1 MIMEEKMNN
10 NIFNNEK
17 FQYLVNILVDE
28 ALQVLESYKNG
39 SFGGTGIECAIL
51 ADPRLAIDDYVFSH
65 KGKDIAKNITK
76 KLKDLKAKGDKD
88 SQYLRALGD
97 PGKMFRIKL
106 LRDDEI
112 FVINKKILRHKIAI
126 LMRFPCSSAG
136 ENLRA
141 KIINFDII
149 KKRIEIYVK
158 LGKLKKFQSKML
170 LDIYRN
176 TPNSVFIYSGSTR
189 VKGLLGGMDNDTDGC
204 MLMVGKDLKIFEGR
218 ISRSVDIPDEL
229 GKNINIKFANIS
241 ELMTSVYLASLAT
254 GNTVV
259 GVFCVYNSCASTVL
273 QNLNNKKIIKK
284 LQDNI
289 DEEYGKEHGNAQ
301 YIRRYDDISDLSMD
315 QVMNKKIEQM
325 TLDFVGS
332 DRSEQSI
339 KNYLLDCL
347 AVAPAVIGMI
357 IDSAKT
363 GLTVFDPLCF
373 LLKDVEQ
380 ARRNYTPTII
390 WNEQIAQF
398 EVVEHK
404 VFNKEEKVK

>member
-1 MIMEEKMNN
+1 MNILEN
-10 NIFNNEK
+10 VK

-28 ALQVLESYKNG
+28 ALQVLESYKKG

-51 ADPRLAIDDYVFSH
+51 ADPRLAVDNYIYSY

-76 KLKDLKAKGDKD
+76 KLKDLKAKGDKN

-97 PGKMFRIKL
+97 PGKMFGIKL

-112 FVINKKILRHKIAI
+112 FTMNKKTLRYKIAI
-126 LMRFPCSSAG
+126 LMRFPCSSNG

-141 KIINFDII
+141 KVINFNTI

-158 LGKLKKFQSKML
+158 LKKLKEFQAKML
-170 LDIYRN
+170 LDIFMN
-176 TPNSVFIYSGSTR
+176 APKSIFIYSGSTK

-204 MLMVGKDLKIFEGR
+204 MVMIGEDLKIFEGR

-229 GKNINIKFANIS
+229 GKNISITFADIS
-241 ELMTSVYLASLAT
+241 ELMTGVYLASLAT
-254 GNTVV
+254 GNTAV

-273 QNLNNKKIIKK
+273 QNLNSEKVIKK
-284 LQDNI
+284 LQNNI
-289 DEEYGKEHGNAQ
+289 AEEYGKEHGNAP
-301 YIRRYDDISDLSMD
+301 YVRRFDDSSDLTMD
-315 QVMNKKIEQM
+315 KVMNDRIKEM

-332 DRSEQSI
+332 DRSKESI

-373 LLKDVEQ
+373 LLKDIEQ
-380 ARRNYTPTII
+380 ARRNYTPTVV

-404 VFNKEEKVK
+404 VFNKEE

>member
-1 MIMEEKMNN
+1 MNN
-10 NIFNNEK
+10 NILSNEK
-17 FQYLVNILVDE
+17 FQYIVSILVNE
-28 ALQVLESYKNG
+28 ALQVLDSYKKG

-76 KLKDLKAKGDKD
+76 KLKNLKAKGDKD

-97 PGKMFRIKL
+97 PGNMFGIKL

-112 FVINKKILRHKIAI
+112 FVTNKKTLRHKIAI

-141 KIINFDII
+141 KIINFNTI

-158 LGKLKKFQSKML
+158 LGKLRKFQAKML

-176 TPNSVFIYSGSTR
+176 TPNSVFIYSGSTK

-204 MLMVGKDLKIFEGR
+204 MIMVGEDLKIFEGR

-229 GKNINIKFANIS
+229 GKNINIKFADIS
-241 ELMTSVYLASLAT
+241 ELMTEVYLASLAT
-254 GNTVV
+254 GNTAV
-259 GVFCVYNSCASTVL
+259 GVFCVYNSCTSTVL
-273 QNLNNKKIIKK
+273 QNLNNKKVIKK

-289 DEEYGKEHGNAQ
+289 AEEYGKEHGNAP
-301 YIRRYDDISDLSMD
+301 YIRRYDDITDLSMD

-325 TLDFVGS
+325 TLNFVGS

-347 AVAPAVIGMI
+347 SVAPAVIGMI

-373 LLKDVEQ
+373 LLKDIEQ

-404 VFNKEEKVK
+404 IFNKKEKVK

>member
-28 ALQVLESYKNG
+28 ALQVLESYKSG

-112 FVINKKILRHKIAI
+112 FVINKKILRHKITI

-204 MLMVGKDLKIFEGR
+204 MLMVGEDLKIFEGR

-241 ELMTSVYLASLAT
+241 ELMTNVYLASLAT

-284 LQDNI
+284 LQNNI

-315 QVMNKKIEQM
+315 QVMNKKIEKM

>member
-1 MIMEEKMNN
+1 MNILEN
-10 NIFNNEK
+10 VK

-28 ALQVLESYKNG
+28 AFQVLESYKKG

-51 ADPRLAIDDYVFSH
+51 ADPRLAADNYIYSH
-65 KGKDIAKNITK
+65 KGKEIAKNITK
-76 KLKDLKAKGDKD
+76 KLKNLKAKGDKN

-97 PGKMFRIKL
+97 PGKMFGIKL

-112 FVINKKILRHKIAI
+112 FTMNKKTLRYKIAI
-126 LMRFPCSSAG
+126 LMRFPCSSNG

-141 KIINFDII
+141 KVINFNTI

-158 LGKLKKFQSKML
+158 LKKLKEFQAKML
-170 LDIYRN
+170 LDIFMN
-176 TPNSVFIYSGSTR
+176 APKSIFIYSGSTK

-204 MLMVGKDLKIFEGR
+204 MVMVGEDLKIFEGR

-229 GKNINIKFANIS
+229 GKNISITFADIS
-241 ELMTSVYLASLAT
+241 ELMTGVYLASLAT
-254 GNTVV
+254 GNTAV
-259 GVFCVYNSCASTVL
+259 GIFCVYNSCASTVL
-273 QNLNNKKIIKK
+273 QNLNSEKVIKK
-284 LQDNI
+284 LQNNI
-289 DEEYGKEHGNAQ
+289 AEEYGKEHGNAS
-301 YIRRYDDISDLSMD
+301 YVRRFDDSSDLTMD
-315 QVMNKKIEQM
+315 KVMNDRIKEM

-332 DRSEQSI
+332 DRSKESI

-373 LLKDVEQ
+373 LLKDIEQ
-380 ARRNYTPTII
+380 ARRNYTPTVV

-404 VFNKEEKVK
+404 VFNKEEK

>member
-1 MIMEEKMNN
+1 MNS
-10 NIFNNEK
+10 ILSNEK
-17 FQYLVNILVDE
+17 FQYIVNILVDE
-28 ALQVLESYKNG
+28 ALQVLKSYKRG

-51 ADPRLAIDDYVFSH
+51 ADPRLAMNDYIFSH

-76 KLKDLKAKGDKD
+76 KLKDLKAKGDKN

-97 PGKMFRIKL
+97 PGKMFGIKL

-112 FVINKKILRHKIAI
+112 FTMNKKTLRYKIAI
-126 LMRFPCSSAG
+126 LMRFPCSSNG

-141 KIINFDII
+141 KVINFNTI

-158 LGKLKKFQSKML
+158 LKKLKEFQAKML
-170 LDIYRN
+170 LDIFMN
-176 TPNSVFIYSGSTR
+176 APKSIFIYSGSTK

-204 MLMVGKDLKIFEGR
+204 MVMIGKDLKIFEGR

-229 GKNINIKFANIS
+229 GKNISITFADIS
-241 ELMTSVYLASLAT
+241 ELMTGVYLASLAT
-254 GNTVV
+254 GNTAV

-273 QNLNNKKIIKK
+273 QNLNSKKVIKK
-284 LQDNI
+284 LQNNI
-289 DEEYGKEHGNAQ
+289 AEEYGKEHGNAP
-301 YIRRYDDISDLSMD
+301 YVRRFDDNSDLTMD
-315 QVMNKKIEQM
+315 KVMNDRIKEM

-332 DRSEQSI
+332 DRSKESI

-373 LLKDVEQ
+373 LLKDIEQ
-380 ARRNYTPTII
+380 ARRNYTPTVV

-404 VFNKEEKVK
+404 VFNKEEK

>member
-1 MIMEEKMNN
+1 MNILEN
-10 NIFNNEK
+10 VK

-28 ALQVLESYKNG
+28 ALQVLESYKKG

-51 ADPRLAIDDYVFSH
+51 ADPRLAVDNYIYSH
-65 KGKDIAKNITK
+65 KGKEIAKNITK
-76 KLKDLKAKGDKD
+76 KLKNLKAKGDKN

-97 PGKMFRIKL
+97 PGKMFGIKL

-112 FVINKKILRHKIAI
+112 FTMNKKTLRYKIAI
-126 LMRFPCSSAG
+126 LMRFPCSSNG

-141 KIINFDII
+141 KVINFNTI

-158 LGKLKKFQSKML
+158 LKKLKEFQAKML
-170 LDIYRN
+170 LDIFMN
-176 TPNSVFIYSGSTR
+176 APKSIFIYSGSTK

-204 MLMVGKDLKIFEGR
+204 MVMVGEDLKIFEGR

-229 GKNINIKFANIS
+229 GKNISITFADIS
-241 ELMTSVYLASLAT
+241 ELMTGVYLASLAT
-254 GNTVV
+254 GNTAV

-273 QNLNNKKIIKK
+273 QNLNSEKVIKK
-284 LQDNI
+284 LQNNI
-289 DEEYGKEHGNAQ
+289 AEEYGKEHGNAS
-301 YIRRYDDISDLSMD
+301 YVRRFDDSSDLTMD
-315 QVMNKKIEQM
+315 KVINDRIKEM

-332 DRSEQSI
+332 DRSKESI

-373 LLKDVEQ
+373 LLKDIEQ
-380 ARRNYTPTII
+380 ARRNYTPTVV

-404 VFNKEEKVK
+404 VFNKEEK

>member
-1 MIMEEKMNN
+1 MNILEN
-10 NIFNNEK
+10 VK

-28 ALQVLESYKNG
+28 ALQVLESYKKG

-51 ADPRLAIDDYVFSH
+51 ADPRLAVDNYIYSH

-76 KLKDLKAKGDKD
+76 KLKDLKAKGDKN

-97 PGKMFRIKL
+97 PGKMFGIKL

-112 FVINKKILRHKIAI
+112 FTMNKKTLRYKIAI
-126 LMRFPCSSAG
+126 LMRFPCSSNG

-141 KIINFDII
+141 KVINFNTI

-158 LGKLKKFQSKML
+158 LKKLKEFQAKML
-170 LDIYRN
+170 LDIFMN
-176 TPNSVFIYSGSTR
+176 APKSIFIYSGSTK

-204 MLMVGKDLKIFEGR
+204 MVMIGEDLKIFGGR

-229 GKNINIKFANIS
+229 GKNISITFADIS
-241 ELMTSVYLASLAT
+241 ELMTGVYLASLAT
-254 GNTVV
+254 GNTAV

-273 QNLNNKKIIKK
+273 QNLNSEKVIKK
-284 LQDNI
+284 LQNNI
-289 DEEYGKEHGNAQ
+289 AEEYGKEHGNAP
-301 YIRRYDDISDLSMD
+301 YVRRFDDSSDLTMD
-315 QVMNKKIEQM
+315 KVMNDRIKEM

-332 DRSEQSI
+332 DRSKESI

-373 LLKDVEQ
+373 LLKDIEQ
-380 ARRNYTPTII
+380 ARRNYTPTVV

-404 VFNKEEKVK
+404 VFNKEE

>member
-1 MIMEEKMNN
+1 MNILEN
-10 NIFNNEK
+10 VK

-28 ALQVLESYKNG
+28 ALQVLESYKKG
-39 SFGGTGIECAIL
+39 SFEGTGIECAIL
-51 ADPRLAIDDYVFSH
+51 ADPRLAVDNYIYSH
-65 KGKDIAKNITK
+65 KGKEIAKNITK
-76 KLKDLKAKGDKD
+76 KLKNLKAKGDKN

-97 PGKMFRIKL
+97 PGKMFGIKL

-112 FVINKKILRHKIAI
+112 FTMNKKTLRYKIAI
-126 LMRFPCSSAG
+126 LMRFPCSSNG

-141 KIINFDII
+141 KVINFNTI

-158 LGKLKKFQSKML
+158 LKKLKEFQAKML
-170 LDIYRN
+170 LDIFMN
-176 TPNSVFIYSGSTR
+176 APKSIFIYSGSTK

-204 MLMVGKDLKIFEGR
+204 MVMIGEDLKIFEGR

-229 GKNINIKFANIS
+229 GKNISITFADIS
-241 ELMTSVYLASLAT
+241 ELMTGVYLASLAT
-254 GNTVV
+254 GNTAV

-273 QNLNNKKIIKK
+273 QNLNSKKVIKK
-284 LQDNI
+284 LQNNI
-289 DEEYGKEHGNAQ
+289 AEEYGKEHGNAP
-301 YIRRYDDISDLSMD
+301 YVRRFDDSSDLTMD
-315 QVMNKKIEQM
+315 KVMNDRIKEM

-332 DRSEQSI
+332 DRSKESI

-373 LLKDVEQ
+373 LLKDIEQ
-380 ARRNYTPTII
+380 ARRNYTPTVV

-404 VFNKEEKVK
+404 VFNKEEK

>member
-1 MIMEEKMNN
+1 MNN

>member
-1 MIMEEKMNN
+1 MNN

-204 MLMVGKDLKIFEGR
+204 MLMVGEDLKIFEGR

-284 LQDNI
+284 LQNNI

-373 LLKDVEQ
+373 LLKDIEQ

-398 EVVEHK
+398 EIVEHK

>member
-1 MIMEEKMNN
+1 MNILEN
-10 NIFNNEK
+10 VK

-28 ALQVLESYKNG
+28 AFQVLESYKKG

-51 ADPRLAIDDYVFSH
+51 ADPRLAMNDYIFSH

-76 KLKDLKAKGDKD
+76 KLKDLKAKGDKN

-97 PGKMFRIKL
+97 PGKMFGIKL

-112 FVINKKILRHKIAI
+112 FTMNKKTLRYKIAI
-126 LMRFPCSSAG
+126 LMRFPCSSNG

-141 KIINFDII
+141 KVINFNTI

-158 LGKLKKFQSKML
+158 LKKLKEFQAKML
-170 LDIYRN
+170 LDIFMN
-176 TPNSVFIYSGSTR
+176 APKSIFIYSGSTK

-204 MLMVGKDLKIFEGR
+204 MVMIGEDLKIFEGR

-229 GKNINIKFANIS
+229 GKNINITFADIS
-241 ELMTSVYLASLAT
+241 ELMTGVYLASLAT
-254 GNTVV
+254 GNTAV

-273 QNLNNKKIIKK
+273 QNLNSKKVIKK
-284 LQDNI
+284 LQNNI
-289 DEEYGKEHGNAQ
+289 AEEYGKEHGNAP
-301 YIRRYDDISDLSMD
+301 YVRRFDDNSDLTMD
-315 QVMNKKIEQM
+315 KVMNDRIKEM
-325 TLDFVGS
+325 TLAFVGS
-332 DRSEQSI
+332 DRSKESI

-373 LLKDVEQ
+373 LLKDIEQ
-380 ARRNYTPTII
+380 ARRNYTPTVV

-404 VFNKEEKVK
+404 VFNKEEK